1 MTPTL
6 AALVF
11 GIGIASLFFFDREQA
26 RVSKALW
33 IPTVW
38 LFFSSSRSIPQWLG
52 LDTGTDQAV
61 GYLEGSPIDRN
72 FLIFLQVIALIVLI
86 NRARRVGPILRRNW
100 AIGLFFLYAALSM
113 AWSDYPFVTFKHW
126 TKGIGDVMMVLI
138 VLSESDVLGAI
149 RRLFTRVGFLLVPLS
164 LLFIRYYPLL
174 GRTYSLGGT
183 PEAIGVTT
191 QKNSLGVLCDCI
203 GVALIWRFRGAYN
216 DRKDSNRVRRLLALA
231 AVLAIIVWLLHMC
244 NSLTSICALSMAS
257 GVMLLSTRPAL
268 RRRPSSVHLL
278 IAGVLV
284 CTLYALFFQSSG
296 DLVQSLGR
304 DPTLTGRTEVWP
316 QLINLVKNPLVGV
329 GYESFWL
336 GERLQKVWVIT
347 NGLRINE
354 AHNGYV
360 EILLTLGWIGTF
372 LLGVLIATGYR
383 NLICAFRRDPY
394 AGSLRM
400 AWFLAALITG
410 FTEASFRIMNP
421 TWIVFLLATT
431 DSSWSTA
438 VDLPRV
444 PRPVLHQT
452 FAGTCSVSTMLGHVR
467 AFK

>member
-1 MTPTL
+1 MSSTL
-6 AALVF
+6 AALIF
-11 GIGIASLFFFDREQA
+11 GIGIAGLFFVDREQL

-38 LFFSSSRSIPQWLG
+38 LFFCSSRSVPQWLG
-52 LDTGTDQAV
+52 LDSTADQASV
-61 GYLEGSPIDRN
+61 YLEGSPSDRYV
-72 FLIFLQVIALIVLI
+72 LIALEVMALIVVL
-86 NRARRVGPILRRNW
+86 NRAGRVGPILRRNW
-100 AIGLFFLYAALSM
+100 AVVLFFVYALFSM
-113 AWSDYPFVTFKHW
+113 AWSDYPLVTFKHW
-126 TKGIGDVMMVLI
+126 TKGIGDLMMVLI
-138 VLSESDVLGAI
+138 VLTESDVRGAI
-149 RRLFTRVGFLLVPLS
+149 RRLFTRIGFLLVPLS
-164 LLFIRYYPLL
+164 LLFIRYYPWL

-191 QKNSLGVLCDCI
+191 QKNGLGVLCDCI
-203 GVALIWRFRGAYN
+203 GLALIWRFRSAYN
-216 DRKDSNRVRRLLALA
+216 DRKDSNRVRRLVALG
-231 AVLAIIVWLLHMC
+231 AVLAIIVWLLEMC

-257 GVMLLSTRPAL
+257 CVMLLSTRPAL

-278 IAGVLV
+278 VAGVLV

-296 DLVQSLGR
+296 GLVQSLGR

-316 QLINLVKNPLVGV
+316 QLINLVKNPPVGV

-347 NGLRINE
+347 NGLQINE

-360 EILLTLGWIGTF
+360 EILLTLGWIGLF

-383 NLICAFRRDPY
+383 NLIHAFRRDPY

-421 TWIVFLLATT
+421 TWFVFLLATT
-431 DSSWSTA
+431 ASSWSTA
-438 VDLPRV
+438 VVARRGSPASS
-444 PRPVLHQT
+444 RPQAAQELTDTLETATVG
-452 FAGTCSVSTMLGHVR
+452 F
-467 AFK
+467 